1 MTESS
6 KRFVFKSEMPY
17 PAPEYTIEW
26 DKYGG
31 VVVTIGRC
39 RFDGVGMV
47 TLKFRADEIPMLI
60 SELQRLVEFMSYDG
74 LLKIKETEEDREDED
89 RGTEGCTQPG

>member
-1 MTESS
+1 MTESN
-6 KRFVFKSEMPY
+6 KRFVFKSELPY

-31 VVVTIGRC
+31 VVVTIGKC
-39 RFDGVGMV
+39 RIDGVGMV

-60 SELQRLVEFMSYDG
+60 KELQTLEAFMCNDG
-74 LLKIKETEEDREDED
+74 LLMDDATEEDREDED
-89 RGTEGCTQPG
+89 RGTEKDAQRG